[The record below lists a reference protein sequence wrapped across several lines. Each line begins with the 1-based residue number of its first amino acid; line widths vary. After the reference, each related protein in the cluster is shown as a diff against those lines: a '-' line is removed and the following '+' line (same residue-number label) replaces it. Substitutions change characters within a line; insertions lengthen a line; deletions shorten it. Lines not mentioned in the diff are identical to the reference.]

1 MAKANNVR
9 KTRRQTAG
17 VPTIGLRL
25 LDGFSFNRKR
35 SNPFDSFRSMFS
47 VRPLVGSSNLYLTF
61 LISTSDMSSTGFL
74 VVKIESINTPTLNQ
88 LIFPHL
94 SAEKGL

>member
-1 MAKANNVR
+1 FVSEYP
-9 KTRRQTAG
+9 Q
-17 VPTIGLRL
+17 
-25 LDGFSFNRKR
+25 
-35 SNPFDSFRSMFS
+35 
-47 VRPLVGSSNLYLTF
+47 LTF

-88 LIFPHL
+88 LIFLHL